1 MSATT
6 SPQPIRTVLVG
17 LDGSEESERAGAFA
31 GRLAVSTG
39 AAVVAAH
46 ATGLLDVWP
55 DHPDHACERNSHAR
69 VNDLMRT
76 AWTESVRSL
85 GVDPEIVCRD
95 GSPAHVL
102 LSLADELDADLI
114 VVGTRGVGAAD
125 PYGLGSVATRLTHES
140 HRPVVVV
147 PSPTPQRRP
156 RPNEL

>member
-1 MSATT
+1 MSSTT
-6 SPQPIRTVLVG
+6 SPQPIHTVLVG

-55 DHPDHACERNSHAR
+55 DDPEHARERNSHAR
-69 VNDLMRT
+69 VNDLMGA
-76 AWTESVRSL
+76 AWTESLRSE
-85 GVDPEIVCRD
+85 GVEPEIVCRD

-102 LSLADELDADLI
+102 LSLADELNADLI

-125 PYGLGSVATRLTHES
+125 PYGLGSVATKLTHES
-140 HRPVVVV
+140 RKPVVVV
-147 PSPTPQRRP
+147 PSPAPRRRFP
-156 RPNEL
+156 ANEL